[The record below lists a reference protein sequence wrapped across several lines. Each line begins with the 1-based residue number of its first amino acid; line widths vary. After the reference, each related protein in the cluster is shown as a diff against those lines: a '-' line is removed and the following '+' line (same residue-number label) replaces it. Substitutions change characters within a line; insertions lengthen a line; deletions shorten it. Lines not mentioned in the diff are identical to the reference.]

1 MNKEDNKILKDTLEY
16 HRFLNLLVFIKNTI
30 SLICF
35 TILAIFFNKWWIVF
49 FATLFVSYIGKDKEK
64 DE

>member
-16 HRFLNLLVFIKNTI
+16 HRFLNLLVVIKNII

-35 TILAIFFNKWWIVF
+35 TILAIFFIKWWIML
-49 FATLFVSYIGKDKEK
+49 FAILFISYIGKDKEK